1 MIVQN
6 PLVPQQPTAQGI
18 APSPVANAP
27 KADAIAEAETNRPVV
42 ANQAAER
49 AQAEERQPEPQA
61 DRPRERGAELD
72 ITV

>member
-6 PLVPQQPTAQGI
+6 PLVPPPTALGNT
-18 APSPVANAP
+18 PSPVANVP
-27 KADAIAEAETNRPVV
+27 KADDTSEAETNRPVT
-42 ANQAAER
+42 ANQSSER
-49 AQAEERQPEPQA
+49 SQAEERRSEPQS

>member
-6 PLVPQQPTAQGI
+6 PLVPPPPTVLGN

-27 KADAIAEAETNRPVV
+27 KADDTGEAETSRPVI

-49 AQAEERQPEPQA
+49 SQAEERRPEPQA